1 MGATYADVTIRS
13 TSNGH
18 DAFTGRFLVDT
29 GAFDCVV
36 PSEVLE
42 RIGVKRVGRRDYELE
57 GGRRIAFDYGIIQI
71 ELMGEITAGR
81 VVFGPEG
88 VEPLMCVVALESAA
102 LKVNSVTQ
110 ELERMEVSL
119 LKYSKRDNAT

>member
-1 MGATYADVTIRS
+1 MGTTYADVTIRS

-18 DAFTGRFLVDT
+18 EAFTGRFLVDT

-36 PSEVLE
+36 PADILE
-42 RIGVKRVGRRDYELE
+42 RIGVKRVGRRDYELAD
-57 GGRRIAFDYGIIQI
+57 GRRVTFDYGIIQI

-88 VEPLMCVVALESAA
+88 VEPLIGVVALESAA
-102 LKVNSVTQ
+102 LKVNTVTQ
-110 ELERMEVSL
+110 KLEKLEVSL
-119 LKYSKRDNAT
+119 LRSGVKK